1 VGERQQQQSFKGG
14 DEMIG
19 FRWRSWLGASAILFL
34 LYGAIDMVSAIAVPI
49 TGIHGGAG
57 ATSLVL
63 DPSSDAYLVGG
74 KQVIERLRSTNP
86 KLDTLLVS
94 SMVSMCAQLMA
105 FAILAILVTWVAI
118 RRGQAWGLWAV
129 TAAALVQ
136 VPYYAVITS
145 MYAAQGAPLGGAVSL
160 LPFVVGPFI
169 ALAFGLI
176 GMRRMRRARQVDSS
190 TSRIG

>member
-1 VGERQQQQSFKGG
+1 MV
-14 DEMIG
+14 G

-74 KQVIERLRSTNP
+74 KQVIETLRSTNP

-105 FAILAILVTWVAI
+105 FAILAILVTWFAI

-136 VPYYAVITS
+136 VP
-145 MYAAQGAPLGGAVSL
+145 
-160 LPFVVGPFI
+160 
-169 ALAFGLI
+169 
-176 GMRRMRRARQVDSS
+176 
-190 TSRIG
+190 

>member
-1 VGERQQQQSFKGG
+1 
-14 DEMIG
+14 M
-19 FRWRSWLGASAILFL
+19 
-34 LYGAIDMVSAIAVPI
+34 YGAIDIVSALAVPA

-74 KQVIERLRSTNP
+74 THVMESLRSSNP

-94 SMVSMCAQLMA
+94 SMVSMCAQMMA
-105 FAILAILVTWVAI
+105 FAILAILVTWFAI

-129 TAAALVQ
+129 TAAAVAQ

-145 MYAAQGAPLGGAVSL
+145 MYAAQGAPLGGAISL
-160 LPFVVGPFI
+160 LPFVLGPFV
-169 ALAFGLI
+169 ALAFGLV
-176 GMRRMRRARQVDSS
+176 GMRRMRRVHHLDPVLN
-190 TSRIG
+190 G